1 MCSLAQRKGGQASWA
16 EPCETGSKDPCGASE
31 EGCLLSRARSALVF
45 VPTEM
50 RNLSVRHL

>member
-1 MCSLAQRKGGQASWA
+1 MCNLAQRKGGQASWA

-31 EGCLLSRARSALVF
+31 EVCLLSRARSALVC

-50 RNLSVRHL
+50 RNSSAEHL